1 MKAVERFVRR
11 SVKERFLLPDD
22 ADAAVRD
29 AEASDVLVG
38 VGH

>member
-1 MKAVERFVRR
+1 MEAVKRFVQR
-11 SVKERFLLPDD
+11 SVEERFLLPED

-38 VGH
+38 VH